1 MRLSERQAS
10 ALRLIREHLTAAV
23 AAPKCHPCGCLQQT
37 VEALASTRVGQDET
51 GALLDEARAIFQP
64 TCYDCP
70 GCPVCPPA
78 IAANALSEAFPEA
91 SAGLP
96 LCPTDDP
103 AERTRIVVST
113 ANKANLEY
121 EQAAPPL
128 AQGLIRSVSGLF

>member
-1 MRLSERQAS
+1 
-10 ALRLIREHLTAAV
+10 
-23 AAPKCHPCGCLQQT
+23 
-37 VEALASTRVGQDET
+37 VEALASTRVGQDEM

-64 TCYDCP
+64 TCYDCL

-103 AERTRIVVST
+103 AERTRIVSTDNKAYLEYGGRST
-113 ANKANLEY
+113 ARSRAH
-121 EQAAPPL
+121 PL
-128 AQGLIRSVSGLF
+128 SVRAVLGRVRKLPLHLWHTLGHPLYRRIGHGHGRSHLC